1 MSDIKPDVKSNTKSN
16 VGSDAAP
23 DVGTGV
29 STRAVSKGLSKR
41 WEVLIVVAIAL
52 IFIFLV
58 PLMISGF
65 RLGLLGRFLSLAI
78 VALGIDL
85 IWGFTGLL
93 SLGHGIFFALG
104 GYALAM
110 NLQLQSLLE
119 GSIPEF
125 FSLYGVSQ
133 LPWFWRPFYS
143 LPFTL
148 IALVVVPALI
158 AGLLGYLVFRNRIR
172 GVYFSILTQA
182 ALVVFFNFFN
192 GQQKLING
200 TNGLKTDTADLFGL
214 SVGGNVM
221 QFYFYCATVV
231 LLALAYGL
239 CRWLT
244 SGRFGRMLVAI
255 RDDENRVRFSGY
267 DPTAF
272 KVLVFAVSG
281 AIAGVAGALYTV
293 QSGIVSPQY
302 MDIAFSIEMVIWVAV
317 GGRASL
323 IGAIIGALAV
333 NWGRALLSEQ
343 YPEIWLFFQG
353 ALFLIVVTVLPD
365 GIIGWLRYRARDD
378 LRSLWGK
385 PPVVATYP
393 RLEIDETIRQEADQ
407 YGPAGPASPV
417 DPTATPSGL
426 ETSASLKSGEN

>member
-1 MSDIKPDVKSNTKSN
+1 MDSTTTPDTTTP
-16 VGSDAAP
+16 DASLP
-23 DVGTGV
+23 D
-29 STRAVSKGLSKR
+29 SRPKKGLSKR
-41 WEVLIVVAIAL
+41 NEFLIVVAIAL
-52 IFIFLV
+52 ILIFIV
-58 PLMISGF
+58 PLLISGF

-110 NLQLQSLLE
+110 NLQLNTLAE
-119 GSIPEF
+119 GAIPEF
-125 FSLYGVSQ
+125 FGLYGVSE
-133 LPWFWRPFYS
+133 LPWFWKPFYS
-143 LPFTL
+143 LPVTL
-148 IALVVVPALI
+148 IALVAIPSII

-200 TNGLKTDTADLFGL
+200 TNGLKTSTTELFGMT
-214 SVGGNVM
+214 VGGNIM

-231 LLALAYGL
+231 LLALTYIL

-244 SGRFGRMLVAI
+244 SGRFGRMLIAI

-281 AIAGVAGALYTV
+281 GIAGISGALYTV

-317 GGRASL
+317 GGRATL

-353 ALFLIVVTVLPD
+353 ALFLLVVTVLPD
-365 GIIGWLRYRARDD
+365 GIVGWLRYRAKDN
-378 LRSLWGK
+378 LRSLFGK
-385 PPVVATYP
+385 PPTISTYP
-393 RLEIDETIRQEADQ
+393 RLEVDETVRLEAEL
-407 YGPAGPASPV
+407 YGNAKPEDAQMH
-417 DPTATPSGL
+417 
-426 ETSASLKSGEN
+426 TSSTTTSNADSGERS